1 MTDTTSLFSEL
12 KTYKQKM
19 SELRPLSNEMT
30 DSYYNWCCITLTY
43 TSNALEGNSL
53 TYPETAA
60 VIEKGIAIGGK
71 ILRDH
76 IDILNHAKAFEYVHD
91 TSQQST
97 AITTAT
103 VLDIHRLVLM
113 SLDKVGRY
121 RTVPVHIPRSPVT
134 FPHAR
139 DVHGLMNEFSNWLRQ
154 PGEDNPCVIAA
165 QAHHRLVS
173 IHPFTDGNGRTARL
187 LMNLILMRAG
197 YPPTVIRPE
206 DHAEYLKT
214 LEKADVGDVV
224 PYYAFMANI
233 MERSFKEA
241 LTFLQ
246 S

>member
-1 MTDTTSLFSEL
+1 MTDTASLFSGLKVYQAKMDEL
-12 KTYKQKM
+12 K
-19 SELRPLSNEMT
+19 PLSNEMA
-30 DSYYNWCCITLTY
+30 DSYYNWCCIALAY

-53 TYPETAA
+53 NYTETVT
-60 VIEKGIAIGGK
+60 VIEKGLAIGGK
-71 ILRDH
+71 LLRDH
-76 IDILNHAKAFEYVHD
+76 IDILNHAKAFEYVYD
-91 TSQQST
+91 VAQQST
-97 AITTAT
+97 AITTGT

-113 SLDKVGRY
+113 SLDKIGRY

-139 DVHGLMNEFSNWLRQ
+139 DVHGLMNDFSTWLRQ
-154 PGEDNPCVIAA
+154 PGEENFCTIAA

-197 YPPTVIRPE
+197 YPPAIIRP
-206 DHAEYLKT
+206 DDYTEYLKT
-214 LEKADVGDVV
+214 LEKADVGDAA

-233 MERSFKEA
+233 MERSFEEA